1 VVPTLGDSTHM
12 GVYWSTFRVTAHT
25 ENPNEFYDSAP
36 ITGYSIDNLHP
47 GAPGGIQAFTGNE
60 GILLTWDV
68 PMDEDFGYHRIYRHD
83 VNTGDIADEFT
94 TVDTFFVDNISDGNF
109 EYWVTAVDI
118 NGNESN
124 PSDVVAIMLAIE
136 DGLTIPTEFALQQ
149 NYPNPFNPSTQIQF
163 ALPTNSTVSISIY
176 DVMGREVRQ
185 LVNKEVS
192 AGYHSTLWNAT
203 NDLGSPVAAGVY
215 IYTISAGEYRAV
227 KKMILLK

>member
-1 VVPTLGDSTHM
+1 
-12 GVYWSTFRVTAHT
+12 
-25 ENPNEFYDSAP
+25 
-36 ITGYSIDNLHP
+36 
-47 GAPGGIQAFTGNE
+47 
-60 GILLTWDV
+60 
-68 PMDEDFGYHRIYRHD
+68 
-83 VNTGDIADEFT
+83 
-94 TVDTFFVDNISDGNF
+94 
-109 EYWVTAVDI
+109 
-118 NGNESN
+118 
-124 PSDVVAIMLAIE
+124 MLAIE